1 MLILLVI
8 LLLILSWLA
17 LAAQKAKMWQYPTFD
32 YAGSVAQGLLIYTV
46 TLVYSLMAPLISV
59 FGLCYFIVVYLV
71 DRYQIIYTT
80 RTSWQG
86 TYGGA
91 LTILIGLS
99 FTV

>member
-46 TLVYSLMAPLISV
+46 TLVYSLMVRIKHALAAVLCQCISM
-59 FGLCYFIVVYLV
+59 
-71 DRYQIIYTT
+71 
-80 RTSWQG
+80 
-86 TYGGA
+86 
-91 LTILIGLS
+91 
-99 FTV
+99 